1 MLIFLNILQTYGK
14 NDYNLFYLSSFFSVN
29 EASTHT
35 QIKKNQNQTWTKHT
49 NKNNEINYINRPAS
63 SSYIDQA
70 KKFPRSNNFVSP
82 PPLVFKN
89 NITEYMVTGNN
100 VFELYVSKVFPSSL
114 VFLDSKFKFDILHG
128 SFAYTV
134 ILT

>member
-1 MLIFLNILQTYGK
+1 M
-14 NDYNLFYLSSFFSVN
+14 
-29 EASTHT
+29 
-35 QIKKNQNQTWTKHT
+35 NQTHKQNKTKL
-49 NKNNEINYINRPAS
+49 NQIYRPAS
-63 SSYIDQA
+63 YSHINQTT
-70 KKFPRSNNFVSP
+70 KNPPRVNSQVYPP
-82 PPLVFKN
+82 PPLVFRNK
-89 NITEYMVTGNN
+89 ITEYMVTGNN